1 MYSYFNPN
9 PNGRNV
15 SDCTV
20 RAICKATGKDWGKVY
35 LALCIQG
42 YLDGDLPN
50 ANACW
55 GAYLR
60 KLGYRR
66 HIVPD
71 ACPDCFTVADFATEK
86 PVGTYI
92 LALSGHVVCVQNG
105 TIFDSW
111 DSSGEVPLYYWEKE
125 TEA

>member
-20 RAICKATGKDWGKVY
+20 RAICKATGKDWGEVY

-50 ANACW
+50 ANAFRSFARALPPLTLPVTR
-55 GAYLR
+55 GRVAATAAA
-60 KLGYRR
+60 
-66 HIVPD
+66 VPV
-71 ACPDCFTVADFATEK
+71 AVADNCIA
-86 PVGTYI
+86 
-92 LALSGHVVCVQNG
+92 
-105 TIFDSW
+105 
-111 DSSGEVPLYYWEKE
+111 
-125 TEA
+125 